1 MERREMVK
9 EVGHRAARAA
19 CRKRTQQIGGCENI
33 DQIPTPGLFK
43 NTWPKPLLCSFKPL
57 ISIPPAL
64 SGTPTIFIP
73 RVTLRGWGGE

>member
-43 NTWPKPLLCSFKPL
+43 NTWPKPLLCSF
-57 ISIPPAL
+57 ISSRSFL
-64 SGTPTIFIP
+64 Y
-73 RVTLRGWGGE
+73 RLR